1 VNQVNELIIILI
13 NCHSMNNTKVQTTT
27 RLVNSFA
34 YGMKKNLC
42 KLYLLILEILILCS
56 EINLYF

>member
-1 VNQVNELIIILI
+1 
-13 NCHSMNNTKVQTTT
+13 MNNTKVQTTT
-27 RLVNSFA
+27 RLANSFA